1 LDEVQINFNAS
12 RHTIDNSSD
21 GLTVTLAKGGQ
32 SEYVSESV
40 GHGDDLQLS
49 IELRS
54 IIGCTSAIE
63 ASFIAFGLH
72 DN

>member
-1 LDEVQINFNAS
+1 
-12 RHTIDNSSD
+12 
-21 GLTVTLAKGGQ
+21 VTLAKGGQ